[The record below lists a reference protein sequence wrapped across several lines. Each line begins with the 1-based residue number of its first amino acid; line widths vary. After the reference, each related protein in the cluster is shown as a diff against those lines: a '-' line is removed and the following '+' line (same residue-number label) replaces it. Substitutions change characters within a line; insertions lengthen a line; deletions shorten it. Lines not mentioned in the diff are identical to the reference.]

1 MQRTRKEK
9 SMQRAELIA
18 RQKEIFERHQEK
30 VKQDSIKEQL
40 LSRTPDLLLGNG
52 SLKDN
57 KGRRVTTL
65 AIVRKQEAATRRLSN
80 FGHGQ
85 KSGGGRLSSAVR
97 KWGAISAFS
106 NKKKSPN
113 PFFRQPAEH
122 PGHGSNATADGNVVC
137 PEEEEEEEDR
147 NDIEDEDYNDD
158 DDVGQGRRG
167 RRRPPQ
173 RDSTNRK
180 TSAKQ
185 TQKARKS
192 PRQSRAGT
200 ISGRGKNSP
209 GTARRPHTAYSS
221 HSISASPH
229 FRGNKGDAAA
239 AVILS
244 NEQEPGFADE
254 LNSLYISARYRLRS
268 AQKERRS
275 VFQMRPSTT
284 PLMTS
289 PRAPRHEL
297 RGTQRGQGGGTSNG
311 GGART
316 SSPMRSKAHA
326 ESDSSPPRTS
336 GRPHTVGG
344 KGRRTKPTAHH
355 NTRQPPHQQ
364 QTHHPHHPH
373 HPHPPRP
380 PRPPPVPRRPMTSPR
395 EPSAGKFH
403 APVAF
408 GGFGG
413 RGGVGGATPLQRRM
427 ETSTTQ
433 NESKKKKTLKKKM
446 KKKKRKSK
454 KTTQKTTPN
463 NQSATPKGAPLT
475 PWDDDGGSRRNSDD
489 DDDDGDYAQQ
499 PRQCYSSTRS
509 DESDD
514 SGGGVHGEEEG
525 GASEQPQSN
534 TWVEA
539 AAGNAPRSSFSQL
552 LEELVH
558 QEKGGEARPGRL
570 ITLIDDLLEKDHA

>member
-1 MQRTRKEK
+1 MKERQQGIMQRTRKEK

-52 SLKDN
+52 SLKDT
-57 KGRRVTTL
+57 GRRVTTQ

-80 FGHGQ
+80 FGGQ
-85 KSGGGRLSSAVR
+85 KSGGRLGKAVR

-122 PGHGSNATADGNVVC
+122 PGYGSNATADGNVAC
-137 PEEEEEEEDR
+137 PEEEEEDR
-147 NDIEDEDYNDD
+147 NDTEGEDCDDNDD
-158 DDVGQGRRG
+158 ARQGSGG

-173 RDSTNRK
+173 TDSTNRK

-200 ISGRGKNSP
+200 SGRGKSSP
-209 GTARRPHTAYSS
+209 GTAKRPHTAYSS

-229 FRGNKGDAAA
+229 FRENKGDAAA
-239 AVILS
+239 AVMLG

-284 PLMTS
+284 PLRTS

-297 RGTQRGQGGGTSNG
+297 RGTQRGRRGGASNG

-316 SSPMRSKAHA
+316 SSPMRSKAHV

-336 GRPHTVGG
+336 GRPQTVGG
-344 KGRRTKPTAHH
+344 KGRRTKPTA
-355 NTRQPPHQQ
+355 NYTRQPPHQQ
-364 QTHHPHHPH
+364 QTHHPHPPH
-373 HPHPPRP
+373 P

-413 RGGVGGATPLQRRM
+413 RGGVGGATPLQRRT
-427 ETSTTQ
+427 ETATTQ
-433 NESKKKKTLKKKM
+433 NESKKKKTLKKKI
-446 KKKKRKSK
+446 KKKKK
-454 KTTQKTTPN
+454 KTKKTTPN

-475 PWDDDGGSRRNSDD
+475 PWDDDGGSRRNSNG

-499 PRQCYSSTRS
+499 PRQCYSSNRS
-509 DESDD
+509 DESEG
-514 SGGGVHGEEEG
+514 SGGVHGEEEG

-534 TWVEA
+534 TWIEA

-558 QEKGGEARPGRL
+558 QERGGEARPGHL
-570 ITLIDDLLEKDHA
+570 ITLIDELLEKDHA